1 MPESSNITTPFPIG
15 KFARALL
22 LAPIL
27 FALGCDSSPDATDPP
42 PTLTILQTGRLRGNI
57 YPEGVQQ
64 GTAPLQYHPII
75 AGYVK
80 AARQKA
86 ERDGT
91 ELLLIDLGDSLT
103 GSFASHVTGSEN
115 VVRFFNALQYDA
127 IALGNLDA
135 DLDPSV
141 LEKLEMPVANP
152 FITEDGQPAMAG
164 TAALIEPRNQN
175 IPVELL
181 ANFYGDA
188 DPDDH
193 PGRFPVTF
201 GKTENVQPVRVYPAP
216 TDPNRLRL
224 LTWMKFESPRE
235 PPKDYLED
243 LRNLGV
249 DAVLAHRVYSSKE
262 RDAWSKEDPYIQ
274 WSPPV
279 AQNILRDNRG
289 FALSRL
295 DLLKEGDQWKV
306 LNHELVPMVANTA
319 KPDREIEETLAPM
332 AEKINAAD
340 ETLTNLEATV
350 DREAIL
356 QCYMQALSRLPEVD
370 AVLYSPES
378 IRGEWGRGPLRAS
391 RVFDSLPWSSRVV
404 IMEVAPGDFDTL
416 LEEGEFALLTR
427 KEIPQDR
434 PIRVATSQF
443 FAGLL
448 GERLGFDARQ
458 LTPVSDE
465 PEFLWLNRHLKQHG
479 VKAPMPEGWIYAMGR

>member
-1 MPESSNITTPFPIG
+1 MPESSNIPCLHRLRRYC
-15 KFARALL
+15 RALL
-22 LAPIL
+22 LAPLLI
-27 FALGCDSSPDATDPP
+27 AAGCDSSIEQTA

-80 AARQKA
+80 EAREQAK
-86 ERDGT
+86 RDGT
-91 ELLLIDLGDSLT
+91 EMLLIDLGDSLT

-135 DLDPSV
+135 NLDPAV
-141 LEKLEMPVANP
+141 IEQLEMPVACP
-152 FITEDGQPAMAG
+152 FIREDGTPAMAG
-164 TAALIEPRNQN
+164 TSALIEPRNQN

-181 ANFYGDA
+181 ANFYGNA
-188 DPDDH
+188 APEEH
-193 PGRFPVTF
+193 PGRFPVIF
-201 GKTENVQPVRVYPAP
+201 GKARNVQPVRIYPAP
-216 TDPNRLRL
+216 GDPDRLRL
-224 LTWMKFESPRE
+224 LSWMKFESPRE
-235 PPKDYLED
+235 PPKAYLEE
-243 LRNLGV
+243 LRALGV
-249 DAVLAHRVYSSKE
+249 DAVLAHRVYSSKK

-295 DLLKEGDQWKV
+295 DLLKDGDQWKV
-306 LNHELVPMVANTA
+306 LNHELVPMVANSA
-319 KPDREIEETLAPM
+319 KPDRQIEAALAPM

-340 ETLTNLEATV
+340 ETLTTLEEAV
-350 DREAIL
+350 DRQTIL
-356 QCYMQALSRLPEVD
+356 QCYMQALAHLPDVD
-370 AVLYSPES
+370 AVLYSPQS

-404 IMEVAPGDFDTL
+404 IMEVSPRDFEAL
-416 LEEGEFALLTR
+416 LNEGEFALLS
-427 KEIPQDR
+427 KESIPEDR
-434 PIRVATSQF
+434 PLRVATSQF
-443 FAGLL
+443 FARVL
-448 GERLGFDARQ
+448 GERLGFDPEQ
-458 LTPVSDE
+458 LQPVSDE

-479 VKAPMPEGWIYAMGR
+479 VATPIPEGWTYAMGR